1 MSIMKKN
8 DPLKKELKNK
18 TILITGGAGSIGS
31 FLTKRL
37 LEYPVHAIRVLDID
51 EHALF
56 QLGHSI
62 NDSRLR
68 LLLGSV
74 YDLSR
79 IEMAG
84 SGVDIIFHTA
94 AVKNIEIS
102 EFNPFETIDTNI
114 SGTINMIKMSIK
126 NKPIKFFNIST
137 DKAVDPTTL
146 YGSTKQIGERLIS
159 WASTH
164 IDSVKFSTIRFGN
177 VIETRGNV
185 FEIWE
190 NQSSTNIPLS
200 ITDNKME
207 RYFFHIDEAI
217 NFILQCISISKGGE
231 IFIPKMKLY
240 KIQDLAKKISKNHKL
255 IGSRKGEKISEI
267 LISDVEKK
275 SAIER
280 NDMWIIK

>member
-1 MSIMKKN
+1 MMKKN

-18 TILITGGAGSIGS
+18 TILITGGAGSVGS
-31 FLTKRL
+31 KLTKRL
-37 LEYPVHAIRVLDID
+37 LEYPVHAVRVLDIN

-56 QLGHSI
+56 QLDHSI

-68 LLLGSV
+68 LLLGNV

-84 SGVDIIFHTA
+84 ADVDIIFHIA
-94 AVKNIEIS
+94 AIKNIEIS

-114 SGTINMIKMSIK
+114 SGTINMIKMAMK
-126 NKPIKFFNIST
+126 NKPAKLFNIST

-146 YGSTKQIGERLIS
+146 YGSTKQIGERLIN

-164 IDSVKFSTIRFGN
+164 IDSTKFATIRFGN

-190 NQSSTNIPLS
+190 NFGHIQ
-200 ITDNKME
+200 
-207 RYFFHIDEAI
+207 FF
-217 NFILQCISISKGGE
+217 
-231 IFIPKMKLY
+231 IF
-240 KIQDLAKKISKNHKL
+240 HKL
-255 IGSRKGEKISEI
+255 AG
-267 LISDVEKK
+267 
-275 SAIER
+275 
-280 NDMWIIK
+280 IKCKQSI